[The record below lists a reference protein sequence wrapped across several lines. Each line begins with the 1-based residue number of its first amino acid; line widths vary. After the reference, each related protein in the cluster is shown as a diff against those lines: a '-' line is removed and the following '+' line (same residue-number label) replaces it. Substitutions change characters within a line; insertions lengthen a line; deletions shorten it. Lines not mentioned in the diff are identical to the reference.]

1 MTQHC
6 VSCKQWC
13 NAGTFWQWV
22 RRSPA
27 HGALRWHAAVPA
39 VAPCTICLTLQ
50 PPLHH
55 LHHSFLCA
63 TLACNLPGGGSHH
76 VEGAYRSRT
85 SLLSLLL
92 GKLLPKCHVALHT
105 RCLEHSLTKNPETPL
120 LSLLLGKLLP
130 KHHVAHWATRSSDA
144 ALCMSPAEMML
155 KNSAKLLEKA
165 RRCSPRAMG
174 TPTKIGMLLGL
185 GRQQG
190 MCGCT

>member
-1 MTQHC
+1 M
-6 VSCKQWC
+6 
-13 NAGTFWQWV
+13 

-27 HGALRWHAAVPA
+27 HDALRWHAAILA

-105 RCLEHSLTKNPETPL
+105 RCLEHSLIKNPETSL
-120 LSLLLGKLLP
+120 LSLLLGKLLC
-130 KHHVAHWATRSSDA
+130 KCHVALHTRRLEHSLIKNPNL
-144 ALCMSPAEMML
+144 AL
-155 KNSAKLLEKA
+155 LLPEL
-165 RRCSPRAMG
+165 RAV
-174 TPTKIGMLLGL
+174 TYH
-185 GRQQG
+185 R
-190 MCGCT
+190 